1 MIRQDLWKGI
11 SMPICPHCTRKVD
24 VAGAERGLIEKIRM
38 FVCPFC
44 RKVFRI
50 GTKPTK

>member
-1 MIRQDLWKGI
+1 MIRKGF
-11 SMPICPHCTRKVD
+11 SMIICPHCAKKVD
-24 VAGAERGLIEKIRM
+24 VASAERGLIEKIRM

-50 GTKPTK
+50 SHKSK